1 MDVLEDPE
9 LADLSACVVHYD
21 AARPTGKGEGR
32 EAELLAQLASMR
44 ERAETAEAALVKLS
58 QRAAKFQSALKK
70 RELFV
75 DVEE

>member
-1 MDVLEDPE
+1 MSCTTTRPAH
-9 LADLSACVVHYD
+9 LAC
-21 AARPTGKGEGR
+21 GKGGGR